1 MNTTDRLHDVENEL
15 HRAHCVECGKLW
27 SELENISAEA
37 ARLPS
42 LAPSRDLWDGI
53 EARIS
58 TVPRSLP
65 FYKTQT
71 FRLAMA
77 ASLLIAVT
85 SGVTWQLA
93 TSSTPDA
100 VVADAVGTASGVA
113 SVAPSDE
120 QTGSDEAAQM
130 HLASFSASVS
140 QMEREIATLQT
151 IVTERRGE
159 LDPRT
164 IAVLEASLKLIDT
177 AIAESRAALASDPAS
192 QFLSSQFT
200 RAYTSKLT
208 LLREVATLPAG
219 I

>member
-1 MNTTDRLHDVENEL
+1 MNTNDRTAHDLENEL
-15 HRAHCVECGKLW
+15 HRANCAECAKLW
-27 SELENISAEA
+27 DELENISAEA
-37 ARLPS
+37 ARLPL

-53 EARIS
+53 EARIT
-58 TVPRSLP
+58 TVPGSLP
-65 FYKTQT
+65 FYRTQT
-71 FRLAMA
+71 FRLAIA

-93 TSSTPDA
+93 TSNTPQA
-100 VVADAVGTASGVA
+100 IVAESSSMT
-113 SVAPSDE
+113 E
-120 QTGSDEAAQM
+120 TGSDDAAQM
-130 HLASFSASVS
+130 HQASFSASVS
-140 QMEREIATLQT
+140 QMEREIATLQN

-164 IAVLEASLKLIDT
+164 IAVLEANLKLIDT
-177 AIAESRAALASDPAS
+177 AIEESRAALASDPAS

-208 LLREVATLPAG
+208 LLRDAATLPTG